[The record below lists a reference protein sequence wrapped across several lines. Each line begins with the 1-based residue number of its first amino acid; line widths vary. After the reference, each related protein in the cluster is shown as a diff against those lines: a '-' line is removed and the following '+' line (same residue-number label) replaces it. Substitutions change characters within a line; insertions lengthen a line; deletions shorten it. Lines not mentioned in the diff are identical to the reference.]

1 MGMFDGIT
9 DSIKSMVTDTMA
21 GVETKAHQFVKDEEQ
36 VAVRAF
42 RTALIGTTG
51 YALLIRRFAPTYEYV
66 SIFAS
71 PLLYSLTA
79 KQIAGN
85 EAYLL
90 GAGLAASFK

>member
-1 MGMFDGIT
+1 MFDGIT
-9 DSIKSMVTDTMA
+9 DSIQSMVKDTLS

-66 SIFAS
+66 SIFAA
-71 PLLYSLTA
+71 PLLYSLSA
-79 KQIAGN
+79 KQIAGY
-85 EAYLL
+85 ESYVL
-90 GAGLAASFK
+90 GAGLVASYKME